1 MHFLLGDDGKE
12 GVLINSQGDRTHI
25 SHHIEYHI
33 CDLWQSRRID
43 TLIIEP
49 EDGFSQL
56 GGVRQ
61 ELEDE
66 LGLGSRDLRA
76 WVLNNFKDDF
86 EPNLSSL
93 ADFARFTDPDITLTA
108 IASRNDHSDLKGV
121 VLVPYESSTCYL
133 QYSNPYSKP
142 YRDFFYNVTYEAL
155 YYAYHL
161 WGSRKFCLTHLCR
174 GKIFADYKIDVT
186 TCQAEAIRHF
196 CELHRG
202 VVSVIFWDNCL
213 GNSPVYEMS
222 RFDKE
227 LVQGEHRP
235 LERSIEKRLGFDFI
249 RLDLPLHNRTKDP
262 EVQARA
268 TD

>member
-1 MHFLLGDDGKE
+1 MHFLLNVDGKE
-12 GVLINSQGDRTHI
+12 GVLINSRGDKTRITHHI
-25 SHHIEYHI
+25 SYEI
-33 CDLWQSRRID
+33 CDLWQSRQID

-56 GGVRQ
+56 GRVRQ
-61 ELEDE
+61 DLENA

-76 WVLNNFKDDF
+76 YALNQFKDDF

-108 IASRNDHSDLKGV
+108 IASRKGLSSLKGV

-161 WGSRKFCLTHLCR
+161 WGSRRFCLTHLCR
-174 GKIFADYKIDVT
+174 QKIFANYKIDIT
-186 TCQAEAIRHF
+186 TCQAEAVRHF

-202 VVSVIFWDNCL
+202 IEGVTFWDDCL
-213 GNSPVYEMS
+213 GNCPLYEMS
-222 RFDKE
+222 RFDKG
-227 LVQGEHRP
+227 LTQGEHRFI
-235 LERSIEKRLGFDFI
+235 ERSIEKKLGFDFI
-249 RLDLPLHNRTKDP
+249 RIDLPVPNQGKEPVMQELSSD
-262 EVQARA
+262 
-268 TD
+268 

>member
-86 EPNLSSL
+86 
-93 ADFARFTDPDITLTA
+93 
-108 IASRNDHSDLKGV
+108 
-121 VLVPYESSTCYL
+121 
-133 QYSNPYSKP
+133 
-142 YRDFFYNVTYEAL
+142 
-155 YYAYHL
+155 
-161 WGSRKFCLTHLCR
+161 
-174 GKIFADYKIDVT
+174 
-186 TCQAEAIRHF
+186 
-196 CELHRG
+196 
-202 VVSVIFWDNCL
+202 
-213 GNSPVYEMS
+213 
-222 RFDKE
+222 
-227 LVQGEHRP
+227 
-235 LERSIEKRLGFDFI
+235 
-249 RLDLPLHNRTKDP
+249 
-262 EVQARA
+262 
-268 TD
+268 